1 MLALQYG
8 LKMGNGSAWG
18 RVLGAWGHPKGGKKD
33 TQPLPCHLSS
43 IFILTY
49 VMQSLTL
56 FH

>member
-33 TQPLPCHLSS
+33 TQPLPCHLPS